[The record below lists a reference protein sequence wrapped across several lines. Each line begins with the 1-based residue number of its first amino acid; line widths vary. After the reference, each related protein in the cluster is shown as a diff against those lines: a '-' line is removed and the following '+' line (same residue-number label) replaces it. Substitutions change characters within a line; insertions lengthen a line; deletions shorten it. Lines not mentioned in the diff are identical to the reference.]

1 MQIINICEY
10 NEARKLKK
18 EAEKLILKLR
28 MVNVPLIV
36 DLLKIK
42 TEEARI
48 TNADIGMSQTKLVR
62 RFKEASLDCDQLKK
76 LIEDIENEIKANKK
90 VYDNIDKYK
99 IG

>member
-1 MQIINICEY
+1 MQIINISEY

-18 EAEKLILKLR
+18 EASKLILKLR

-48 TNADIGMSQTKLVR
+48 TNADIGRSQTKLVR
-62 RFKEASLDCDQLKK
+62 RLKESSLDCGELKK
-76 LIEDIENEIKANKK
+76 LIADIEEEIKANEKA
-90 VYDNIDKYK
+90 YNNIDKYK
-99 IG
+99 C